1 MGILDNNTTR
11 KSSSSKLISFKE
23 YMTRCADFDPIT
35 LNVINYTDEKWIK
48 DAIEAITR
56 NEPISKG
63 NGQSAP
69 SVSTSTL
76 LIYEDNQKYFV
87 EFPYQGVYEI
97 DKGLYEQLLN
107 YRNEE
112 NCNKTKD
119 ICCRFLS
126 RKSSSGR

>member
-97 DKGLYEQLLN
+97 DKGLYDQ
-107 YRNEE
+107 
-112 NCNKTKD
+112 
-119 ICCRFLS
+119 FLS
-126 RKSSSGR
+126 YKQQNKD